1 LGGKPV
7 LSEETM
13 NKSLILITG
22 GNSGIGKAAAIK
34 LASQGAKV
42 IIGCRNADRGKEA
55 LSNIRKESGSENVS
69 MLLIDLSSNK
79 SIQTASDEFRK
90 TNDHL
95 DCLIHNAADF
105 DISRKTPEYSED
117 GIEKI
122 WATNH
127 LGPVRLT
134 KHLEKELERSG
145 QGRIIT
151 IASKGL
157 IAHPFLKV
165 RLDDPEFK
173 QGGFSVE
180 KAYYQSKLAQI
191 MYTYWLAEKYQ
202 NKSITANCIRVTNVQ
217 IDISRYPNLSSIAK
231 KLYAMKSKYSIT
243 PHQMAE
249 VYVWLATSTEA
260 LKHSGDYFDEKC
272 QKVSSGKYS
281 KDPEKINE
289 LMKITEKYVP
299 ALLS

>member
-1 LGGKPV
+1 
-7 LSEETM
+7 M
-13 NKSLILITG
+13 NKSIILITG

-34 LASQGAKV
+34 LAFQGAKV

-55 LSNIRKESGSENVS
+55 LSDIRKESGSENVS

-90 TNDHL
+90 ANGHL

-105 DISRKTPEYSED
+105 DISQKTPEYSED

-145 QGRIIT
+145 QGRIVT

-231 KLYAMKSKYSIT
+231 KLYAMKSKFSIT
-243 PHQMAE
+243 PQQMAE

-260 LKHSGDYFDEKC
+260 LKYSGEYFDEKC

-281 KDPEKINE
+281 KDPENIHE

-299 ALLS
+299 GLLS

>member
-1 LGGKPV
+1 
-7 LSEETM
+7 M
-13 NKSLILITG
+13 NKSIILLTG

-42 IIGCRNADRGKEA
+42 IIGCRNPDRGKEA
-55 LSNIRKESGSENVS
+55 LSEIRKESGSEIAS

-79 SIQTASDEFRK
+79 SILTASEEFRK
-90 TNDHL
+90 ANDHL

-105 DISRKTPEYSED
+105 DISRKIPEYSED
-117 GIEKI
+117 DIEKI

-134 KHLEKELERSG
+134 KQLEVELGQSG

-165 RLDDPEFK
+165 RMDDPEFK
-173 QGGFSVE
+173 KGGFSVD

-202 NKSITANCIRVTNVQ
+202 NKPIKANCIRVTNVQ
-217 IDISRYPNLSSIAK
+217 IDITRYPNLSRIAK
-231 KLYAMKSKYSIT
+231 KLYAMKSRYSIT
-243 PHQMAE
+243 PQQMAE

-260 LKHSGDYFDEKC
+260 LKYSGEYFDEKC

-281 KDPEKINE
+281 KDPKNILE
-289 LMKITEKYVP
+289 LMKITERYIP
-299 ALLS
+299 GLLS